1 MSAARLWRLLGMV
14 LLSLSLLACGERP
27 AEVDPSPQYS
37 RQGKVETPVYVL
49 AIHPLHNPA
58 RLFEVYGPLVE
69 HLNRQIPAVTFA
81 LEASRNYEDFE
92 RKLVRR
98 QVAFALPNPYQTLV
112 AMDHGYHVIAKM
124 GDDAQFRGILLVRRD
139 AGIRQV
145 GDLRGRK
152 VAYPAPTALAA
163 TMLSQAFLHSKGLNV
178 NRDIENVYVGS
189 QESSILNVYLG
200 RVAAAATWSQPWQAF
215 QKTHPAQAKELIVQ
229 WETAPLINNSV
240 MVRDD
245 VPTATA
251 DRVAQELATLHTTPQ
266 GRALLAAM
274 ELTRFERADDARY
287 AGVREFIATFQ
298 RTVRPLSQEYAP

>member
-163 TMLSQAFLHSKGLNV
+163 TMLSQAFLHSQGLNV